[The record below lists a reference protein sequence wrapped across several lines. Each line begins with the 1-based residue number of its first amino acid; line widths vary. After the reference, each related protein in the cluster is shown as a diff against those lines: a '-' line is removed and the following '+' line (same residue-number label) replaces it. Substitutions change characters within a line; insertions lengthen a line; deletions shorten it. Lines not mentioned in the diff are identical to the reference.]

1 MDFRLAFASFCVCLS
16 GLDMTLLSGCSSLAV
31 FEVSWLLAGLI
42 AGRAVGI
49 VRKNSCRENGLI
61 RSGGD

>member
-16 GLDMTLLSGCSSLAV
+16 SLDMTLLSGCSSLAV
-31 FEVSWLLAGLI
+31 SEVNWLLAGLI

-49 VRKNSCRENGLI
+49 VRKNSCRENELI

>member
-1 MDFRLAFASFCVCLS
+1 MNSRLVFASFCVCLS
-16 GLDMTLLSGCSSLAV
+16 SLDMTLSSGCSSLAV
-31 FEVSWLLAGLI
+31 FEVSGLLAGLI